1 MSKAHVRTA
10 YKPLRFE
17 SLENRQLLSAVP
29 PLDFLDRFVP
39 EGSGRLNGAHDL
51 TFGPDVNGDAVQE
64 LYVSSA
70 NSDAVLR
77 YDGATGAPL
86 PGPGKLGAEFISSG
100 SGVLDLPGDLA
111 FGPDNNL
118 YVSSSNTN
126 QVLRYDGSSGAPL
139 GVVVSGLIQEPGIVG
154 APFGLT
160 FGSDGSLYIA
170 NEGADEVLRY
180 DGTSVTPFV
189 TAGSGGLDR
198 PRRAVFGPD
207 GNLYVN
213 SLTRQVL
220 RYDGETGAFIDVFA
234 TTNLGGRGPAWLEF
248 GADGYLYITG
258 STTSL
263 CCEKSIVRFNGT
275 TGEFVDRFDL
285 RRDGWAFTLHHDP
298 THGVVVYNASNGYGN
313 FVERFVSSTNPDPTK
328 FYVVDDGDAVNK
340 TYEYGSGAGAPSES
354 YPLVNNNAAPR
365 GSAVWGFT
373 NLVVDVNKNVYVY
386 SPHGELLGSWLAGGL
401 DARAQLEGVAV
412 HSGVVWLVDTQ
423 QDKVYR
429 YTNAAA
435 RLSGTQNASSY
446 FNLNTANTNPKDIV
460 TDGTYLWVVDDSQTD
475 KVFKYELDGA
485 LVGSWTISTPDASNP
500 TGITLDRGNPDHL
513 WIVDAAS
520 DRVPEYQVPSVADS
534 IICVTLARL
543 TRPSRANSA

>member
-1 MSKAHVRTA
+1 LCT
-10 YKPLRFE
+10 
-17 SLENRQLLSAVP
+17 
-29 PLDFLDRFVP
+29 
-39 EGSGRLNGAHDL
+39 GR
-51 TFGPDVNGDAVQE
+51 
-64 LYVSSA
+64 
-70 NSDAVLR
+70 
-77 YDGATGAPL
+77 
-86 PGPGKLGAEFISSG
+86 
-100 SGVLDLPGDLA
+100 
-111 FGPDNNL
+111 
-118 YVSSSNTN
+118 
-126 QVLRYDGSSGAPL
+126 
-139 GVVVSGLIQEPGIVG
+139 
-154 APFGLT
+154 
-160 FGSDGSLYIA
+160 
-170 NEGADEVLRY
+170 
-180 DGTSVTPFV
+180 
-189 TAGSGGLDR
+189 
-198 PRRAVFGPD
+198 
-207 GNLYVN
+207 
-213 SLTRQVL
+213 
-220 RYDGETGAFIDVFA
+220 AFIDAFA

-248 GADGYLYITG
+248 GADGYLYTTG

-275 TGEFVDRFDL
+275 TGEFVDRFDV

-298 THGVVVYNASNGYGN
+298 THGVVVYNASNGHGN

-328 FYVVDDGDAVNK
+328 FYVVDDGNADSK
-340 TYEYGSGAGAPSES
+340 TYEYGSGAGAPGES

-373 NLVVDVNKNVYVY
+373 NLVVDVNMNVYVY

-500 TGITLDRGNPDHL
+500 TGVTLDRGNPDHL

-520 DRVPEYQVPSVADS
+520 DRVYQYDGA
-534 IICVTLARL
+534 VTLTGGSQSASTSFLLSDGNTNPQGIAGGIGVATISDHDVAGDANGDGIVNLDDLNAVRNNFGASGANVAGDTNGDGLVNLDDLNAVRNNFGAVAGNGRQQGSRTPGSLNYSRFGSVTQSQQRSLQATDVVFDMLMLPRPTKNGRL
-543 TRPSRANSA
+543 RR